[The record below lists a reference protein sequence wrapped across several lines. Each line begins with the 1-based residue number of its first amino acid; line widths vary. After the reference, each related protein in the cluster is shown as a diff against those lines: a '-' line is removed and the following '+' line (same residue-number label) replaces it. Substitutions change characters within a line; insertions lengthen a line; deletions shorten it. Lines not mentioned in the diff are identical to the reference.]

1 MPIPLRSLRF
11 IHSTYTR
18 TRIGRGSIPGVAP
31 LHRLCTHELC
41 AAIGPARAASSG
53 KLERPP
59 PSAPQNPIRPPSLPN
74 RATPFV
80 ADAVTQSDQAIF
92 SPKYGI

>member
-53 KLERPP
+53 KLERTP
-59 PSAPQNPIRPPSLPN
+59 NPVRPPSLPN

-92 SPKYGI
+92 FS